1 MQLTKAQLHRLAFEC
16 DQHDAIQAC
25 FYGDAINNRLTA
37 GTHDVELLDDSDTIV
52 ATLELRPN
60 GTTRYL

>member
-16 DQHDAIQAC
+16 EQHDATQAC

-37 GTHDVELLDDSDTIV
+37 GTHDVELLDDEDGIV
-52 ATLELRPN
+52 ANFELRPD
-60 GTTRYL
+60 GAAIYL